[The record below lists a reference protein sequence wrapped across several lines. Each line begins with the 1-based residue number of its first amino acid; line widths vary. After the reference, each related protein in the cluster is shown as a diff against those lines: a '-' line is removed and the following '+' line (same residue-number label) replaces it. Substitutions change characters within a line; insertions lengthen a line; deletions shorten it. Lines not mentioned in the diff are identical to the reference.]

1 MDPELVGE
9 VLSLVRELAGQ
20 GMTILMATHE
30 MGFAKQVAD
39 TVCFLDQ
46 GVVLESGP
54 PGQVL
59 GAPVQPRTRQF
70 LARIIDAGRL

>member
-1 MDPELVGE
+1 M
-9 VLSLVRELAGQ
+9 VREVAAQ
-20 GMTILMATHE
+20 GMTIVMATHE

-54 PGQVL
+54 PEQVL
-59 GAPVQPRTRQF
+59 GDPVEARTRQF
-70 LARIIDAGRL
+70 LSRIIDAGRL